1 MNKKLDYVATNMTML
16 FWANEMITGAK
27 LKQQG
32 ITDKEIRRLAQEE
45 NIFQARS
52 ENFRKKAASGII
64 SRLSTL
70 DKFTLNLLCSCNI
83 ETAKQITIYSILK
96 SDLLFFD
103 FVNELYKEK
112 IILKDNKITDVDINI
127 FINRKQE
134 QIQKIA
140 SWKETTIRR
149 LKNNYIS
156 YLSEAGFVRK
166 QKDYLEIIKPIID
179 KRFAEH
185 LTEIGDEI
193 YLEAMTG
200 YM

>member
-16 FWANEMITGAK
+16 FWVNEMITGAK

-52 ENFRKKAASGII
+52 ENFRKKAASAII

-70 DKFTLNLLCSCNI
+70 DEFTLDLLCSCNI

-103 FVNELYKEK
+103 FVNEIYKEK

-127 FINRKQE
+127 FISRKQE

-156 YLSEAGFVRK
+156 YLSEANFVRK

-179 KRFAEH
+179 KRFADH
-185 LTEIGDEI
+185 LTEIGEEI

>member
-1 MNKKLDYVATNMTML
+1 MNKKLDYVATIMTML

-27 LKQQG
+27 LKQQK
-32 ITDKEIRRLAQEE
+32 TPDKEIRRLAQEE

-52 ENFRKKAASGII
+52 ENFRKKAASGVI
-64 SRLSTL
+64 SRLNTL
-70 DKFTLNLLCSCNI
+70 DEFTIDLLCSCNI

-103 FVNELYKEK
+103 FVNEVYREK
-112 IILKDNKITDVDINI
+112 IILKDYKITDVDINI

-134 QIQKIA
+134 QVPKIA

-156 YLSEAGFVRK
+156 YLSEAGFVKK

-179 KRFAEH
+179 KKFAEH
-185 LTEIGDEI
+185 
-193 YLEAMTG
+193 
-200 YM
+200 

>member
-27 LKQQG
+27 LKQQK
-32 ITDKEIRRLAQEE
+32 TPDKEIRRLAQEE

-64 SRLSTL
+64 SRLNTL
-70 DKFTLNLLCSCNI
+70 DEFTIDLLCSCNI

-103 FVNELYKEK
+103 FVNEIYREK
-112 IILKDNKITDVDINI
+112 IILKDYKITDVDINI

-134 QIQKIA
+134 QVPKIA
-140 SWKETTIRR
+140 SWKETTIRK

-156 YLSEAGFVRK
+156 YLSEAGFVKK

-179 KRFAEH
+179 KKFAEH
-185 LTEIGDEI
+185 LIEIGDQI
-193 YLEAMTG
+193 YLEAMTA
-200 YM
+200 YI

>member
-27 LKQQG
+27 LKQQK
-32 ITDKEIRRLAQEE
+32 IPDKEIRRLAQEE

-64 SRLSTL
+64 SRLNTL
-70 DKFTLNLLCSCNI
+70 DEFTTELLCNCNI

-112 IILKDNKITDVDINI
+112 IILKDYKITDVDIAI

-134 QIQKIA
+134 QIEKIA
-140 SWKETTIRR
+140 SWRESTIRR

-156 YLSEAGFVRK
+156 YLSEAGFIKK
-166 QKDYLEIIKPIID
+166 QKNYLEIIKPVID
-179 KRFAEH
+179 KTFAEH
-185 LTEIGDEI
+185 LKEIGEEI
-193 YLEAMTG
+193 YLEIMTV
-200 YM
+200 YI

>member
-16 FWANEMITGAK
+16 FWVNEMITGAK

-52 ENFRKKAASGII
+52 ENFRKKAASAII

-70 DKFTLNLLCSCNI
+70 DEFTLDLLCSCNI

-103 FVNELYKEK
+103 FVNEIYKEK

-127 FINRKQE
+127 FISRKQE

-140 SWKETTIRR
+140 SWKETTIRK

-156 YLSEAGFVRK
+156 YLSDAGFVRK
-166 QKDYLEIIKPIID
+166 QKDYLEIIKPIVD
-179 KRFAEH
+179 KRFADH
-185 LTEIGDEI
+185 LNEIGEEI

>member
-16 FWANEMITGAK
+16 FWANEMIIGAK

-52 ENFRKKAASGII
+52 ENFRNKAASGII
-64 SRLSTL
+64 SRLNTL
-70 DKFTLNLLCSCNI
+70 DEFTLNLLCSCNI
-83 ETAKQITIYSILK
+83 EIAKQITIYSILK

-149 LKNNYIS
+149 LKNNYIL
-156 YLSEAGFVRK
+156 YLSEAGFVKK

-179 KRFAEH
+179 KRFADH
-185 LTEIGDEI
+185 LIEIGDQI

>member
-27 LKQQG
+27 LKQQK
-32 ITDKEIRRLAQEE
+32 TPDREIRRLAQEE

-64 SRLSTL
+64 SRLNAL
-70 DKFTLNLLCSCNI
+70 DEFTIDLLCSCNI

-103 FVNELYKEK
+103 FVNEIYREK
-112 IILKDNKITDVDINI
+112 IILKDYKITDVDINI

-134 QIQKIA
+134 QVPKIA

-156 YLSEAGFVRK
+156 YLSEAGFVKK

-179 KRFAEH
+179 KKFAEH
-185 LTEIGDEI
+185 LIEIGDQI
-193 YLEAMTG
+193 YLEAMTA
-200 YM
+200 YI